1 MILWAQPT
9 TMSTT
14 AAITVIT
21 LLAIL
26 RLYMILP
33 SKRQQPG
40 TPRSSIHVCT
50 IAVFLGSGT
59 YFTLAI
65 HPWHRP

>member
-1 MILWAQPT
+1 MNSTRDHRDVIP

-14 AAITVIT
+14 AAITFIA

-26 RLYMILP
+26 RLYTILP
-33 SKRQQPG
+33 SKRRHSR
-40 TPRSSIHVCT
+40 TLRSSAHVCT
-50 IAVFLGSGT
+50 IAVFLGSGA

-65 HPWHRP
+65 HP